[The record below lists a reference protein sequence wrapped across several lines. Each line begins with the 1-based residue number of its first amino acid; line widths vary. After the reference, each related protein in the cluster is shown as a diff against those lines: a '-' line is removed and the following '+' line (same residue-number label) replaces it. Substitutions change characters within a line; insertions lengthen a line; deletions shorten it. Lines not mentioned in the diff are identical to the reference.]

1 MRVPFIGVA
10 YTLTLLAAFPAAAQ
24 QAKGGSDDFG
34 PYDVVENWLK
44 PIKPGF
50 LEKGVAVFAESPDR
64 IYVTTSVE
72 FAVPVRR
79 GRGGGG
85 AAAAQTP
92 PPVPKAKVLVVDRD
106 GNVMEDW
113 TQWEDLLAM
122 PHYVTQSPYDPTKAV
137 WVVSRRTDQIFKFSN
152 DGKELLMTLGQD
164 RRTMPRD
171 AEGRFTQLSDEGHF
185 GQPTSLAFLPDGSFY
200 IADGYDNRRVVKFDK
215 DGNYLFEWGTAGS
228 GPGQFAEN
236 GQVHGIAIDAQR
248 RIYVCDR
255 GNNRVQIFDE
265 NGKYL
270 DEWNDIT
277 GPSHIQ
283 INTDGTAWIVSG
295 RGNRLLQYD
304 LNGKL
309 LTYWGTYGRGS
320 GQFDDPHYIS
330 TDSEGSLYVA
340 IFSNL
345 KVGVEKYVPR
355 PGADKSRLIGQ
366 MVVPK

>member
-1 MRVPFIGVA
+1 MRLPFIGVA
-10 YTLTLLAAFPAAAQ
+10 YTLTLLAAFPGAAQ

-44 PIKPGF
+44 PVKPGF

-72 FAVPVRR
+72 FAVPVRG

-106 GNVMEDW
+106 GNVLEDW
-113 TQWEDLLAM
+113 TQWEDLMAM

-137 WVVSRRTDQIFKFSN
+137 WVVSRRTDQVFKFSN

-200 IADGYDNRRVVKFDK
+200 IAVSRSTLSVASMSA
-215 DGNYLFEWGTAGS
+215 TAATTASRSSTRTGS
-228 GPGQFAEN
+228 
-236 GQVHGIAIDAQR
+236 
-248 RIYVCDR
+248 
-255 GNNRVQIFDE
+255 
-265 NGKYL
+265 
-270 DEWNDIT
+270 
-277 GPSHIQ
+277 
-283 INTDGTAWIVSG
+283 
-295 RGNRLLQYD
+295 
-304 LNGKL
+304 
-309 LTYWGTYGRGS
+309 
-320 GQFDDPHYIS
+320 IS
-330 TDSEGSLYVA
+330 TSGTT
-340 IFSNL
+340 
-345 KVGVEKYVPR
+345 
-355 PGADKSRLIGQ
+355 SRGPVTSRSTPTELRGLFQAGGIGCCSTTS
-366 MVVPK
+366 MESC